1 MPTYNDD
8 KYITLTLDS
17 IFNQEYSNYEILIC
31 DDGSTDDT
39 KNVVDNYKSK
49 YDKDNKITYV
59 YQDNADQLNALI
71 ALIPYITGDYV
82 YILHS
87 DDLFYD
93 NNTLSKMVEYMENNK
108 DIDSIMGDLTI
119 IDKNGKTI
127 NTMEVDNYCKSKN
140 TIILQ
145 LLWLGRNL
153 YTDMAFHKKEVFVK
167 NVYNNYLLW
176 NGPFWLNLD
185 DNTMLNVKKVDFSF
199 FKYRVFD
206 DNYLSNILGNL
217 NVLNGEIRVVT
228 RLLCSYS
235 IPGYKI
241 QYYIYRVFN
250 KLHLAKYFKAF
261 YINKESNNKYRIIKF
276 VLNKRITDKEIED
289 NLFLNSLLLF
299 YKNNTNR
306 TIELNN
312 LDKIDLYYGKDMKI
326 FNKNI
331 VNNSI
336 DDFYKNVLLE
346 MQKGFNEIVIHDR
359 KDYNKVVDLMK
370 FLCIYPFV
378 KVRVK
383 EEK

>member
-336 DDFYKNVLLE
+336 DDFYKNILLE